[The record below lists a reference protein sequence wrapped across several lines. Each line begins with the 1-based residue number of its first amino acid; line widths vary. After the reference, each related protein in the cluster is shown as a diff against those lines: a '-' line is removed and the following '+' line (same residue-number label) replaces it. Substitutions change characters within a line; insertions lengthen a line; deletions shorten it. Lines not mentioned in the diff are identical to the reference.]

1 MQNVVIEHEFTVDFL
16 DFELKWKGF
25 NQFPMETELDDYSF
39 KAKQMVYM
47 LNEVYQ
53 GTKRELKEFFSL
65 NEARLIVNAFNGHL
79 YSSELPNK
87 TVLVAN
93 VEDDIHINLAEEIF
107 GVDADKLLKKLNQL
121 TEFQAF
127 TVIRMAYEY
136 LYSRER
142 KAIDME
148 NQNENLLKAIFNGW
162 CEGGDH

>member
-1 MQNVVIEHEFTVDFL
+1 MKNVVIEHEFTVDFL
-16 DFELKWKGF
+16 DFEPEWKEF
-25 NQFPMETELDDYSF
+25 NQFPMETEHDDYSF
-39 KAKQMVYM
+39 KAKQMVHM

-93 VEDDIHINLAEEIF
+93 VEDDIQINLSDEMF

-127 TVIRMAYEY
+127 TVVRMAYEF
-136 LYSRER
+136 LYSGYRE
-142 KAIDME
+142 AIDTD
-148 NQNENLLKAIFNGW
+148 NQNEKLLSAIFNVKD
-162 CEGGDH
+162 ESY

>member
-16 DFELKWKGF
+16 DFEPEWSGF
-25 NQFPMETELDDYSF
+25 LQFPVETEYDDYSF

-53 GTKRELKEFFSL
+53 GTKKELKGFFNI
-65 NEARLIVNAFNGHL
+65 NEAKVIVNTFNGHL
-79 YSSELPNK
+79 YSPELSNK
-87 TVLVAN
+87 TVLNAN
-93 VEDDIHINLAEEIF
+93 VEDGIQFNLADEIF

-148 NQNENLLKAIFNGW
+148 NQNENLLKEIFSVVG
-162 CEGGDH
+162 